1 MSTKWGGIAPSVEL
15 YDMHERG
22 GSRCYPHD
30 RYNPLSVPI
39 FEFQTRVL
47 TTFLEQP
54 AWFKLSNRECDSL
67 SCEWVPLSSHFFL
80 LSLGLYAPCQ
90 MKCYLCFAYID
101 KIPNII

>member
-47 TTFLEQP
+47 KTFLEQP
-54 AWFKLSNRECDSL
+54 A
-67 SCEWVPLSSHFFL
+67 
-80 LSLGLYAPCQ
+80 
-90 MKCYLCFAYID
+90 
-101 KIPNII
+101 